1 MGSISLCLT
10 ASRDEAAVRALLE
23 LMRPVVDEVVLGV
36 DARAAERILAACGD
50 LVDQA
55 YAYEYETTVEQY
67 VAWMYERCTGEW
79 ILRLDDDEAPSA
91 ALLAALPE
99 LARDRRRS
107 LLLLPM
113 RDLYPTRERYIVSHP
128 WYPDYHARLIRNLPG
143 LWSFA
148 GTPHREI
155 EALGERR
162 RIPEAPLYH
171 LHFAQPDTDERL
183 AAARRREEIA
193 PGIMTEAFPVNAVS
207 LPEYWSGVRT
217 AAVPDEDR
225 AAIEAVAD
233 PAPVARD
240 AGPRPAPELIPGDEA
255 KRLLLNRT
263 VRPDAYAAE
272 IEISPMRRHLLAG
285 TIAHIEVHVRNRGGE
300 HWPPAHEP
308 EPPIRLAYRL
318 LASDGTTVV
327 EPEGLRTPFEQ
338 RVLPGERAVAM
349 LAVQVPDVPGEYV
362 LEVDVVHEL
371 VRWFDCAARLTVSV
385 EPLEPAAGDRSA
397 IARPELERLPLDAG
411 PDGLAAGR

>member
-23 LMRPVVDEVVLGV
+23 LTRPAVDEVVLGV
-36 DARAAERILAACGD
+36 DARAAERILAVCGD

-55 YAYEYETTVEQY
+55 FSYVHETTVEQY
-67 VAWMYERCTGEW
+67 AAWMYERCAGDW

-107 LLLLPM
+107 QLLLPM
-113 RDLYPTRERYIVSHP
+113 RDLFPTRESYIVSHP
-128 WYPDYHARLIRNLPG
+128 WYPDYHGRLIRNLPG

-155 EALGERR
+155 EVLGERR
-162 RIPEAPLYH
+162 RVPEAPLYH
-171 LHFAQPDTDERL
+171 LHFAEPDTDQRL
-183 AAARRREEIA
+183 ESARRRERIA

-207 LPEYWSGVRT
+207 LPEHWSDLRT
-217 AAVPDEDR
+217 AAVPPEDR

-233 PAPVARD
+233 PAPVPSHAE
-240 AGPRPAPELIPGDEA
+240 AAAAPTVIPSAEA

-263 VRPDAYAAE
+263 VGPDAYAAE
-272 IEISPMRRHLLAG
+272 IEILPDRRHLLAG
-285 TIAHIEVHVRNRGGE
+285 TIAHLEVHVRNLGDE
-300 HWPPAHEP
+300 HWPPAHQTEP
-308 EPPIRLAYRL
+308 LIRLAYRL
-318 LASDGTTVV
+318 LAADGTTVV
-327 EPEGLRTPFEQ
+327 DPEGLRTPFEQ

-349 LAVQVPDVPGEYV
+349 LAVQVPETPGEYV

-371 VRWFDCAARLTVSV
+371 VRWFGCAERLAVVV
-385 EPLEPAAGDRSA
+385 EPLEAPAEGGSG
-397 IARPELERLPLDAG
+397 IARPDLDRLALGAEPDAG
-411 PDGLAAGR
+411 QR